1 MRRIARLCLTI
12 GLGWMSMTAGAQQ
25 AATPAGTVHRTAL
38 EAPVEVSYS
47 YDYARANAGPGQC
60 GCFNMN
66 GGSMEVAVHAYR
78 GFSAVADL
86 GGEWAGSMGAATGTG
101 LSLSTLT
108 AGPRYSQHFAGK
120 RLARYTPF
128 AQGLV
133 GGARG
138 FGSIFPGAG
147 GVQGSATSL
156 AVLAGGGL
164 DVGVNRYLAL
174 RPIQADYLMTQLPN
188 SANNKQNLLRLGA
201 GIVLRA
207 W

>member
-1 MRRIARLCLTI
+1 MRRIAGLCLMI
-12 GLGWMSMTAGAQQ
+12 GMGWMSMTSSAQQ
-25 AATPAGTVHRTAL
+25 AAPPAGRVSPL
-38 EAPVEVSYS
+38 EVSYS

-66 GGSMEVAVHAYR
+66 GGSLEVAVHAYR
-78 GFSAVADL
+78 GLSAVVDL
-86 GGEWAGSMGAATGTG
+86 GGEWVASMGAATDVG

-108 AGPRYSQHFAGK
+108 VGPRYSQHFAG
-120 RLARYTPF
+120 RRFARYTPF
-128 AQGLV
+128 VQGLV

-156 AVLAGGGL
+156 AVLTGGGL
-164 DVGVNRYLAL
+164 DVSLNRYLAL
-174 RPIQADYLMTQLPN
+174 RPIQADYLMTQMPN
-188 SANNKQNLLRLGA
+188 NANNQQNLLRLGA

>member
-1 MRRIARLCLTI
+1 MRRIAGPFLMI
-12 GLGWMSMTAGAQQ
+12 AMGWMAMTSSAQQ
-25 AATPAGTVHRTAL
+25 AATPASEVSTAKP
-38 EAPVEVSYS
+38 APLEVSYS

-60 GCFNMN
+60 GCFTMN
-66 GGSMEVAVHAYR
+66 GGSLEVAVHAYR
-78 GFSAVADL
+78 RLSVVADL

-101 LSLSTLT
+101 LSMSTLT
-108 AGPRYSQHFAGK
+108 VGPRYSQHFSGK

-128 AQGLV
+128 VQGLV

-156 AVLAGGGL
+156 AVLTGGGV
-164 DVGVNRYLAL
+164 DVRMNKYLAL
-174 RPIQADYLMTQLPN
+174 RPIQADYLMTQMPN
-188 SANNKQNLLRLGA
+188 NANNQQNLLRLGA
-201 GIVLRA
+201 GMALRA

>member
-1 MRRIARLCLTI
+1 MRRIAGLCLMVGI
-12 GLGWMSMTAGAQQ
+12 SWMSMTSSAQQ
-25 AATPAGTVHRTAL
+25 AATPAGQASMAK
-38 EAPVEVSYS
+38 EAPLEVSYS

-66 GGSMEVAVHAYR
+66 GGSLELAVHAYR
-78 GFSAVADL
+78 RLSVVADL

-108 AGPRYSQHFAGK
+108 VGPRYSQHFASK

-128 AQGLV
+128 VQGLV

-147 GVQGSATSL
+147 GVQVSATSL

-164 DVGVNRYLAL
+164 DVRLNKYLAL

-188 SANNKQNLLRLGA
+188 NASNQQHLLRLGA
-201 GIVLRA
+201 GVVLRA

>member
-1 MRRIARLCLTI
+1 MRRLAGLFLMI
-12 GLGWMSMTAGAQQ
+12 GMGWMSVTSSAQQVTTAG
-25 AATPAGTVHRTAL
+25 PAKEPAL
-38 EAPVEVSYS
+38 EVSYS

-66 GGSMEVAVHAYR
+66 GGSLEIAVHAYR
-78 GFSAVADL
+78 GLSAVADL

-101 LSLSTLT
+101 LSLSTFT
-108 AGPRYSQHFAGK
+108 VGPRYSQHFAGK

-128 AQGLV
+128 VQGLV

-138 FGSIFPGAG
+138 FGSIFPGTS
-147 GVQGSATSL
+147 GVNGSATSL

-164 DVGVNRYLAL
+164 DVRMKRYLAL
-174 RPIQADYLMTQLPN
+174 RPIQADYLRTTMPN
-188 SANNKQNLLRLGA
+188 GASNEQNLLRLGA
-201 GIVLRA
+201 GIVLHS

>member
-1 MRRIARLCLTI
+1 MRRLAGLFLMI
-12 GLGWMSMTAGAQQ
+12 GMGWMSMTSSAQQ
-25 AATPAGTVHRTAL
+25 AATHRTSQ
-38 EAPVEVSYS
+38 EARVEVSYS

-66 GGSMEVAVHAYR
+66 GGSLEVAVHAYR
-78 GFSAVADL
+78 GLSAVADL

-108 AGPRYSQHFAGK
+108 VGPRYSQHFSGR
-120 RLARYTPF
+120 RLARYSPF
-128 AQGLV
+128 VQGLV

-156 AVLAGGGL
+156 AVLTGGGL
-164 DVGVNRYLAL
+164 DVSLNRYVAL
-174 RPIQADYLMTQLPN
+174 RPIQADYLMTQMPN
-188 SANNKQNLLRLGA
+188 NANNQQNLLRLGA

>member
-1 MRRIARLCLTI
+1 MI
-12 GLGWMSMTAGAQQ
+12 GMGWMSMTSSAQQ
-25 AATPAGTVHRTAL
+25 ATTPVSQQVPL
-38 EAPVEVSYS
+38 EVSYS

-66 GGSMEVAVHAYR
+66 GGSLEVAVHAYR
-78 GFSAVADL
+78 GLSAVVDL
-86 GGEWAGSMGAATGTG
+86 GGEWVASMGAATDVG

-108 AGPRYSQHFAGK
+108 VGPRYSQHFAGK

-128 AQGLV
+128 VQGLV

-156 AVLAGGGL
+156 AFLTGGGL
-164 DVGVNRYLAL
+164 DVSLNKYLAL
-174 RPIQADYLMTQLPN
+174 RPIQADYLMTQMPN
-188 SANNKQNLLRLGA
+188 SVTNQQNLLRLGA
-201 GIVLRA
+201 GVVLRA

>member
-1 MRRIARLCLTI
+1 MRRIAGLCLMI
-12 GLGWMSMTAGAQQ
+12 AMGWMSKASSAQQ
-25 AATPAGTVHRTAL
+25 QATPAGRVS
-38 EAPVEVSYS
+38 EAQQAPLEVSYS

-66 GGSMEVAVHAYR
+66 GGSLEVAVHAYR

-101 LSLSTLT
+101 LSLSTFT
-108 AGPRYSQHFAGK
+108 AGPRYSQHFSGK

-128 AQGLV
+128 VQGLV

-138 FGSIFPGAG
+138 FGSLFPTASGLS
-147 GVQGSATSL
+147 GSAASL
-156 AVLAGGGL
+156 AVLAGGGV
-164 DVGVNRYLAL
+164 DVEMNKYLAL
-174 RPIQADYLMTQLPN
+174 RPIQADYLRTQMPN
-188 SANNKQNLLRLGA
+188 TASNEQNLLRLDA